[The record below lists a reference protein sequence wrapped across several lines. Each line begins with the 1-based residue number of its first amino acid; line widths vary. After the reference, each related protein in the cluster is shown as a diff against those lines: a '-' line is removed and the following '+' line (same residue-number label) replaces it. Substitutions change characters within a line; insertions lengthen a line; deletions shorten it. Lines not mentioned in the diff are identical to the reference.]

1 MSSVAASRART
12 RRRQKQLEF
21 LLTIDEPVLGP
32 IYKDDT
38 GLSLTGI
45 TMTILNH
52 GRTTSRDDDGNTS
65 LYSIITFMRDIQQYL
80 PYDLRK
86 SDYRCG
92 DLWSRKQSV
101 DSFGDNIQNL
111 MRQVADWYD
120 AMKKAI
126 MNILSSEYYCEGKM
140 QYIELL
146 KRRYKEQY
154 SEKVEQ
160 EVTADVKSDNTINI
174 CIEDA

>member
-1 MSSVAASRART
+1 MQIVASRART
-12 RRRQKQLEF
+12 KRRQRQLEF
-21 LLTIDEPVLGP
+21 LLTIDEPLLGP
-32 IYKDDT
+32 IYKDDK

-52 GRTTSRDDDGNTS
+52 GRATSKDNDGNTS

-80 PYDLRK
+80 PYDLRP
-86 SDYRCG
+86 SDRKCR

-101 DSFGDNIQNL
+101 EDFSDNVQDL
-111 MRQVADWYD
+111 LRQVADWYD
-120 AMKKAI
+120 TMKKAI
-126 MNILSSEYYCEGKM
+126 MNTLSSEYYCEGKM

-160 EVTADVKSDNTINI
+160 EVIADVKADNTINI

>member
-1 MSSVAASRART
+1 MQVSASRART
-12 RRRQKQLEF
+12 KRRQRQLEF
-21 LLTIDEPVLGP
+21 LLTIDEPLLGP

-52 GRTTSRDDDGNTS
+52 GRATSKDNDGNTS

-80 PYDLRK
+80 PYDLRP
-86 SDYRCG
+86 SDKKCR

-101 DSFGDNIQNL
+101 EDFSDNVQDL
-111 MRQVADWYD
+111 LRQVADWYD

-126 MNILSSEYYCEGKM
+126 MNTLSSEYYCEGKM

-160 EVTADVKSDNTINI
+160 EVIADVKADNTINI

>member
-1 MSSVAASRART
+1 MQIVASRART
-12 RRRQKQLEF
+12 KRRKRQLEF
-21 LLTIDEPVLGP
+21 LLTIDEPLLGP

-52 GRTTSRDDDGNTS
+52 GRATSKDNDGNTS

-80 PYDLRK
+80 PYDLRP
-86 SDYRCG
+86 SDRKCR

-101 DSFGDNIQNL
+101 EDFSDNVQDL
-111 MRQVADWYD
+111 LRQVADWYD
-120 AMKKAI
+120 TMKKAI
-126 MNILSSEYYCEGKM
+126 MNTLSSEYYCEGKM

-160 EVTADVKSDNTINI
+160 EVIADVKADNTINI